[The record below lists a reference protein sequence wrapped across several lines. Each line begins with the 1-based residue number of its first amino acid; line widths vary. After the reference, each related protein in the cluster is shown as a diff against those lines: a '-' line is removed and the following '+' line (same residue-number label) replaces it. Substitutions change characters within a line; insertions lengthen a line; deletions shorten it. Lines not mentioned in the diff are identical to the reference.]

1 MPRKVDIQHHEKQR
15 AGIAEAV
22 WRLAARAGLESVS
35 MREVAAE
42 AGVSNGR
49 VQYYFPNK
57 DAMLL
62 YGLQLAQRRM
72 ERRVQQRLKE
82 LPEPVDGESV
92 LRAVLDEMLGDD
104 PDTQQV
110 IRVSLA
116 YHGRA
121 LEDPYVAQLL
131 MGDDAELLT
140 HAASVVRKAK
150 ADPRTPPGVDPEK
163 EARIIWSLASSL
175 ATEIAF
181 GQLSTQDARA
191 TMHYYLDRILV
202 GEAGTTANM

>member
-1 MPRKVDIQHHEKQR
+1 MPRKVDIRHHEKQK
-15 AGIAEAV
+15 ANIAEAV

-72 ERRVQQRLKE
+72 ERRVQQRLEE

-104 PDTQQV
+104 PDTQRA
-110 IRVSLA
+110 IRVSVA
-116 YHGRA
+116 YQGRA
-121 LEDPYVAQLL
+121 V
-131 MGDDAELLT
+131 GDS
-140 HAASVVRKAK
+140 HI
-150 ADPRTPPGVDPEK
+150 PGLF
-163 EARIIWSLASSL
+163 I
-175 ATEIAF
+175 
-181 GQLSTQDARA
+181 G
-191 TMHYYLDRILV
+191 
-202 GEAGTTANM
+202 